1 MRGFVTLA
9 TGNDKYYKMARNMLY
24 SFRVHNKDGKMA
36 ILCDRENE
44 YTSEFDDVV
53 VLSEANCDYRD
64 KLRLL
69 VDCPYDE
76 NIFIEPDCLIYRN
89 IDCFWEMLC
98 REYDFT
104 SFGWSDGSLDIW
116 FSDSIKEKYNIKA
129 APLFNPGYMFI
140 RNGDVCKKMYE
151 DCVGICEYLISH
163 MEDIH
168 PKSFTHGKL
177 RDDPVFALAMELNGL
192 KLTERPK
199 VGKCMALPG
208 KKKVYANMMKGTLNV
223 DNFSECN
230 LLHFSAN
237 KTKYGLYIQ
246 QAAVANLLYKG
257 RKRLARIV
265 QSKLLYGVI
274 SCPIYVKNKV
284 HERIHSR

>member
-1 MRGFVTLA
+1 MRGFVTIA
-9 TGNDKYYKMARNMLY
+9 TGAEKYYKNARNMLR

-44 YTSEFDDVV
+44 YTNEFDDVV
-53 VLSEANCDYRD
+53 VLNEANCDYRD

-76 NIFIEPDCLIYRN
+76 NIFIESDCLIYRN

-104 SFGWSDGSLDIW
+104 SFGWADGNFDIW
-116 FSDSIKEKYNIKA
+116 FSDSIKEKYDIETV
-129 APLFNPGYMFI
+129 PIFNPAYMFI

-151 DCVGICEYLISH
+151 ECVDICEYLISH
-163 MEDIH
+163 TEEH
-168 PKSFTHGKL
+168 PKSFICGKKL
-177 RDDPVFALAMELNGL
+177 RDDPVFALVMELNGL
-192 KLTERPK
+192 KPAERPK
-199 VGKCMALPG
+199 VGKCIVLPG
-208 KKKVYANMMKGTLNV
+208 KKEIYANMIKGILNV

-230 LLHFSAN
+230 LLHFSTN
-237 KTKYGLYIQ
+237 RSRYGLYIQ
-246 QAAVANLLYKG
+246 QAAVANLLYKS
-257 RKRLARIV
+257 RKTLARVV
-265 QSKLLYGVI
+265 QSKLLYGLI

-284 HERIHSR
+284 HDRIHSR